1 LIAAGS
7 LRTING
13 GLATGRGHGV
23 FLDISVNAGVIMR
36 TIVNRSLLGSAA
48 WFGVM
53 LSWLA
58 AVGSAEDGWIDLI
71 GKHGFEHWR
80 SPTGDWKRAGDAE
93 ADPKNP
99 ARQVAKAGDNVI
111 LNGPAGRSRNL
122 VTKESFGDLEAH
134 FEFKI
139 PKGSNSGVKLEGF
152 YEIQIHDS
160 FGVAVAKATHAGGVY
175 PRAEMLPIYH
185 HIDEGIP
192 PRVNAAKKAGEW
204 QTLDIVFRA
213 PRFDADGKKI
223 KSARFDKV
231 VLNGQVIHDQV
242 EVKTPTGNAWKLKE
256 IPRGPLLLQGDHG
269 PVAFRNIRVR
279 ELK

>member
-1 LIAAGS
+1 
-7 LRTING
+7 
-13 GLATGRGHGV
+13 
-23 FLDISVNAGVIMR
+23 MK
-36 TIVNRSLLGSAA
+36 TIVNRSALAATA

-53 LSWLA
+53 LSCLA
-58 AVGSAEDGWIDLI
+58 AAGPADDGWIDLI
-71 GKHGFEHWR
+71 GKTGFEQWR

-99 ARQVAKAGDNVI
+99 ARQVATAGDVAI

-122 VTKESFGDLEAH
+122 VTKERFGDLEAH

-139 PKGSNSGVKLEGF
+139 PKGSNSGVKLEGL
-152 YEIQIHDS
+152 YEIQIFDS
-160 FGVAVAKATHAGGVY
+160 YGIATPKASHSGGIY
-175 PRAEMLPIYH
+175 PRAEMLPKYH

-192 PRVNAAKKAGEW
+192 PRVNAAKKPGEW

-213 PRFDADGKKI
+213 PRFDSDGKKV

-231 VLNGQVIHDQV
+231 VLNGQVVHEQV